1 MGRSGRECGGSRG
14 RGRAGAWRVAA
25 LLLAVAG
32 VGCRN
37 TAPPIEEF
45 LLAPLPPS
53 TLLARPAEAA
63 PEVGAE
69 VARAA
74 KLPALRVRP
83 LTARS
88 FLDRREIAWREGDVR
103 AGPYHYRRWSEP
115 PAEAVTRQL
124 IEALRARGRFAQVEG
139 SSLGGA
145 ALTLRGELLGL
156 HEESGADGSAPHGVA
171 ALELCLEAAS
181 RDGVP
186 QLFTASRRVAAVD
199 DSMEAL
205 VEAISAALA
214 ELLEEL
220 LPQLEAAAQ
229 ARA

>member
-1 MGRSGRECGGSRG
+1 M
-14 RGRAGAWRVAA
+14 AA
-25 LLLAVAG
+25 LLLAAASG
-32 VGCRN
+32 GCRN
-37 TAPPIEEF
+37 TSPPIEEF

-53 TLLARPAEAA
+53 TLLARPADGVAAAA
-63 PEVGAE
+63 PPSAP
-69 VARAA
+69 ADAPADAPAA

-124 IEALRARGRFAQVEG
+124 IAALRARGRFAQVEG

-145 ALTLRGELLGL
+145 PLTLRGELLGL
-156 HEESGADGSAPHGVA
+156 HEESGADGSDPHGVA
-171 ALELCLEAAS
+171 ALELCLEAAT

-186 QLFTASRRVAAVD
+186 QLFTASRRVAAAD

-214 ELLEEL
+214 ALLEEL
-220 LPQLEAAAQ
+220 LPQVEAAAQ